1 MASIF
6 SSSVAIISKFRN
18 LQFQLLAFYRW
29 SRSNEINLY
38 LSRVT
43 RVNFLETARIRQRVE
58 GSERGCRHDTV
69 INCASFAQLP
79 HPWINFNDS
88 GARAGNVA
96 TERWDIYD
104 GWQKGG
110 YTDFAFRKMGKAMS
124 LDLFHLGLD
133 NNEL

>member
-1 MASIF
+1 M
-6 SSSVAIISKFRN
+6 IISKFRN
-18 LQFQLLAFYRW
+18 LQFQPFIDGHEF
-29 SRSNEINLY
+29 RSNEINLY

-88 GARAGNVA
+88 GASCASRKCLQRNGGIYTTVGRRAD
-96 TERWDIYD
+96 TRIS
-104 GWQKGG
+104 
-110 YTDFAFRKMGKAMS
+110 RLGKAMS